1 MKRLLFGLST
11 LLICFLLTACGSPAD
26 KMKSIVEDMTEN
38 GNEWTDDD
46 QWYSVLKDAAQC
58 FIEFSESNPDK
69 ESFTQFMEY
78 YANMNDAM
86 IGFDNNEARNACR
99 KAQKRLEEDSD
110 FQKKLNIA
118 MDKME
123 ELEEKF
129 K

>member
-11 LLICFLLTACGSPAD
+11 LLICFLLTACGGPAD
-26 KMKSIVEDMTEN
+26 KMKSIVEDMIEN

-58 FIEFSESNPDK
+58 FIEFSKSNPDK

>member
-26 KMKSIVEDMTEN
+26 KMKSIVEDMIEN

-58 FIEFSESNPDK
+58 FIEFSKSNPDK